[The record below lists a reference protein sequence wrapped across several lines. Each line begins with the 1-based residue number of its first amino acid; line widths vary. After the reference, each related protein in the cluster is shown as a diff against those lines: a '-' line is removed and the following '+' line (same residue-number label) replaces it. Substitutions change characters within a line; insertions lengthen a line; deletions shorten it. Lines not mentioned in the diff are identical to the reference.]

1 MNNSQYH
8 TIHSVPYHT
17 IQLLLYETSVTRFFV
32 LHSANGIFVYVPNF
46 LRPLLIAPFVDHI
59 HSFRSL
65 FNPSVFVLHLFTAPF
80 RYRHCYAYNRIVD
93 SITSCL
99 LVSWLIER
107 HHMSFD
113 VRITVVCL
121 CMCFYS
127 SPGCIALSCRIIWE
141 YGSHD
146 FFFCT
151 TLSVRI
157 FFTHI
162 ILHAPFSFPLTLII
176 LTPFGC
182 CSTLLSLSF
191 SFIPA
196 ASLRC
201 NNYCLHKSNR
211 SIWLCNDLS
220 IGELIDWSAPF
231 VCWRW
236 YRCQLFRSL
245 PNPDVSC

>member
-1 MNNSQYH
+1 MHRVLAPGRIVLVQYGRGSAITNLVCWFCIVWWSVLLHSMNNSQYH

-32 LHSANGIFVYVPNF
+32 SHSANGIFVYVPNF

-65 FNPSVFVLHLFTAPF
+65 FNPSVVVLHLFTAPF

-151 TLSVRI
+151 TLPLLMI
-157 FFTHI
+157 
-162 ILHAPFSFPLTLII
+162 AYSFH
-176 LTPFGC
+176 C
-182 CSTLLSLSF
+182 
-191 SFIPA
+191 
-196 ASLRC
+196 
-201 NNYCLHKSNR
+201 
-211 SIWLCNDLS
+211 
-220 IGELIDWSAPF
+220 
-231 VCWRW
+231 
-236 YRCQLFRSL
+236 
-245 PNPDVSC
+245 